1 VNVTTTV
8 EGRERYPIQVRY
20 QRGLRE
26 DVEQLGRAPV
36 VTPSGEV
43 VPLETLAAMETS
55 WGPGMINSENARLVA
70 HVSFS
75 PSGRTGDLE
84 TVEAVM
90 GALRRAQKD
99 GSLKLPA
106 GYELQPVGSFENQIE
121 ANRRLMWVIP
131 LVMLINAFIIYL
143 QFRDLPLTLI
153 LFSGIPVSAAGG
165 MILLALAGVELNTA
179 VWVGFIALFGIA
191 VDDGVVIATYM
202 DQIFRARGPQ
212 TIAGIREATVEAGLK
227 RIRPCL
233 MTICTTVAALL
244 PVIFATGR
252 GADVARSMA
261 LPVFGGLTL
270 DFTSLFIVPVLFCG
284 YKELRLRLG
293 LDAPFQVERE
303 EREAELVAG

>member
-1 VNVTTTV
+1 
-8 EGRERYPIQVRY
+8 
-20 QRGLRE
+20 
-26 DVEQLGRAPV
+26 
-36 VTPSGEV
+36 
-43 VPLETLAAMETS
+43 
-55 WGPGMINSENARLVA
+55 MISSENARLVA

-244 PVIFATGR
+244 PVLLATGR

-284 YKELRLRLG
+284 YKELRLRAG
-293 LDAPFQVERE
+293 LDDYRGTEKE
-303 EREAELVAG
+303 DREAELVAG